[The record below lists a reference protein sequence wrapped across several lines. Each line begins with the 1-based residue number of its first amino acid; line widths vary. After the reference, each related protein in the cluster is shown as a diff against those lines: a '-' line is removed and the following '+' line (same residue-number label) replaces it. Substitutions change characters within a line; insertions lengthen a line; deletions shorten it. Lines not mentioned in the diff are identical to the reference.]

1 MGKKRKKKEETEA
14 PQETAA
20 PDNSGNAGRWV
31 AIMLLV
37 LGSGVFLYALTTDG
51 PPAEAIDRAGTAAPA
66 VTAKRDPGQTGQYR
80 YFENPDAARP
90 LPVTLP
96 PSRFQNPGIANGYA
110 IAKEIPEVL
119 AQQPCKCG
127 CDNTIQDHGSLLDC
141 FIDDHASTCAVCLK
155 EAVYA
160 SEMTEA
166 GESAAGIRDA
176 IMRDEFV
183 SASIGN

>member
-20 PDNSGNAGRWV
+20 SDNSGNAGRWV
-31 AIMLLV
+31 AIILLV

-80 YFENPDAARP
+80 FFENPDAARP
-90 LPVTLP
+90 FPVTLP
-96 PSRFQNPGIANGYA
+96 PSRFQNVGIANSYSV
-110 IAKEIPEVL
+110 AKEIPEVL
-119 AQQPCKCG
+119 AQQPCLCG
-127 CDNTIQDHGSLLDC
+127 CDNTSDDHSSLLDC
-141 FIDDHASTCAVCLK
+141 FIDQHASTCMVCMK

-160 SEMTEA
+160 SDMTEA
-166 GESAAGIRDA
+166 GESAEWIRDA
-176 IMRDEFV
+176 ILRNEF
-183 SASIGN
+183 ASTNIGN